1 MKIYLLSCADSDEGG
16 GIYECELSENGTLN
30 QTDYF
35 ACDRPMYAVLKENKL
50 HVLLCQPLEDDIYS
64 GYFTLNADLTQPS
77 AIKSTLGKCA
87 CTRILPPCR
96 KTENMCSAPISD
108 WIRFTS
114 TTAI

>member
-87 CTRILPPCR
+87 CHLAVSGDDTYIV
-96 KTENMCSAPISD
+96 TI
-108 WIRFTS
+108 
-114 TTAI
+114 